1 MNLDVGREN
10 TTGVGECQDVGVVF
24 GSIRLQTCF
33 CEDIFVT
40 LDAPF
45 NDEGGV
51 RGVAR
56 ESFGQVSTDVV
67 QDKELKYGRIEGA
80 VLNMGQ
86 QV

>member
-10 TTGVGECQDVGVVF
+10 TTGVGECQYIGVV
-24 GSIRLQTCF
+24 GWGIRLQTCF

-45 NDEGGV
+45 NDEGGF

-56 ESFGQVSTDVV
+56 ESFGQGSADAV
-67 QDKELKYGRIEGA
+67 QDNELKW
-80 VLNMGQ
+80 
-86 QV
+86 